1 MEKLG
6 LNLGF
11 FLVQLLNFIVVAFI
25 LSQAWKMVVDML
37 EKRREKIAQ
46 GLEDARVAAE
56 ARANAEKEAEKI
68 LSAARSERAR
78 MLADVNA
85 AAEKVTA
92 DARAAA
98 EAEKA
103 KLVAEAR
110 VAAEAEKVNMLRE
123 VRGQIGGLAV
133 AAANRIVEANL
144 DAKKQQSLLDEF
156 FSGVSNGKVTVLEG
170 VSAGAS
176 AEVTSAL
183 PLTDAEQA
191 RFTASLGSN
200 VSFKV
205 DPSLLGGVLVRVG
218 DREVDSSVKRKM
230 SALASSLK

>member
-6 LNLGF
+6 INLGF

-78 MLADVNA
+78 LLADVNA

-103 KLVAEAR
+103 KVVAEAR

-170 VSAGAS
+170 VPAGAS

-191 RFTASLGSN
+191 RFTASLGNN

-218 DREVDSSVKRKM
+218 DREVDGSVKRKM

>member
-6 LNLGF
+6 INLGF
-11 FLVQLLNFIVVAFI
+11 FLVQLLNFLFVIWV
-25 LSQAWKMVVDML
+25 LSGAWKMVVDML

-68 LSAARSERAR
+68 ISAARTERAKL
-78 MLADVNA
+78 LADVNA

-103 KLVAEAR
+103 KLLADAR
-110 VAAEAEKVNMLRE
+110 TAAEAEKVNLLKE

-133 AAANRIVEANL
+133 AAANRVLEANL
-144 DAKKQQSLLDEF
+144 DVKKQQSLLDEF
-156 FSGVSNGKVTVLEG
+156 FSGVSNGKVVVLDG
-170 VSAGAS
+170 VTAGE

-183 PLTDAEQA
+183 PLTEAEQS
-191 RFTASLGSN
+191 RFTAQLGN
-200 VSFKV
+200 DVTFKV

-218 DREVDSSVKRKM
+218 DREVDGSVRRKM